1 MRIRTVCIED
11 LDVSEVTGRTSK
23 TGRTKRYAEMG
34 SSRQRMSG
42 YQISAN
48 SDSIAAHERLSALA
62 L

>member
-1 MRIRTVCIED
+1 MRMRTACIEE
-11 LDVSEVTGRTSK
+11 LGLSKVTERTSK
-23 TGRTKRYAEMG
+23 ASSTNRYAGMG

-48 SDSIAAHERLSALA
+48 SDNIAAHERLSALA

>member
-1 MRIRTVCIED
+1 MRMRTACIED
-11 LDVSEVTGRTSK
+11 QGVNEATARTSK
-23 TGRTKRYAEMG
+23 TGRTNRYAEMG
-34 SSRQRMSG
+34 SRRQQVSG